1 MTTRLT
7 LVSIASEAD
16 IIAQGQAALRELTG
30 RDLLLSQGQQAP
42 LINTCHMLA
51 EASAAAVMVQTRV
64 LDQDFL
70 AEFSAY
76 YSRQFSSVPR
86 YCTRLHFFA
95 HPVNEEGEALRYLD
109 NVPKESYLGFI
120 TLRPVIKSPLG
131 ASIIASS
138 AVDAFVGCVDR
149 FPVNIGGVEFA
160 VVGTPFMQQDNAVG
174 ACAQA
179 SIWMALRTLRKREG
193 DRAYD
198 PAQITDAATK
208 YFVSGRV
215 RPNRQGLTQQQII
228 EAIRAAGYSP
238 HTIPLGK
245 WYGKRTQM
253 SEFEIM
259 DSMRTLHAYV
269 ESDIPVILILFPE
282 SGGHAVVA
290 IGHTWSNNEAA
301 YNPVCVKLRDET
313 VLEFRHAT
321 SWVPSFVIHN
331 DNAGPYRHLQT
342 TCAGDYAL
350 EHAAFAIPLLPVDVF
365 MSGEEAMTVAT
376 EVLASVFQGFKD
388 AGAKTGTELQDL
400 AKSLVLRL
408 LLVEKRKLRRWAASQ
423 KMVPELSQALRMMDM
438 PKRVWALEIHQAK
451 EYGKHDHGDMQA
463 TLVGLILVDP
473 TADIIPMS
481 TLLMHLNLPALFGLR
496 CGVLMTWD
504 IETGNA
510 KQGIQTEDSGP
521 ILPISA

>member
-1 MTTRLT
+1 M
-7 LVSIASEAD
+7 
-16 IIAQGQAALRELTG
+16 
-30 RDLLLSQGQQAP
+30 P
-42 LINTCHMLA
+42 LFNACHIL
-51 EASAAAVMVQTRV
+51 AAAGAVAVVVQTRV

-76 YSRQFSSVPR
+76 YSRQFSSVSR
-86 YCTRLHFFA
+86 YCTRMHFFA
-95 HPVNEEGEALRYLD
+95 SPTQGEVDTLRYLD
-109 NVPKESYLGFI
+109 NVPKGSYLGFI

-131 ASIIASS
+131 ASIIACS
-138 AVDAFVGCVDR
+138 AAGAFVRCVDQ
-149 FPVNIGGVEFA
+149 FPVNIGGAEFT

-215 RPNRQGLTQQQII
+215 RPNRQGLTQQQIV

-238 HTIPLGK
+238 HTIPLGT
-245 WYGKRTQM
+245 WHGKRGQM

-259 DSMRTLHAYV
+259 DSMRTLHAYI
-269 ESDIPVILILFPE
+269 ESDIPVILILFPK

-290 IGHTWSNNEAA
+290 IGHTWSKEEAA
-301 YNPVCVKLRDET
+301 RNPVCIKLQGET
-313 VLEFRHAT
+313 VLEFRHAA

-331 DNAGPYRHLQT
+331 DNAGPYRQLQKT
-342 TCAGDYAL
+342 YVDDYAL

-376 EVLASVFQGFKD
+376 EVLASVFQGFKE
-388 AGAKTGTELQDL
+388 AGAKTEAELQAI

-408 LLVEKRKLRRWAASQ
+408 RLVEKRKLRRWAASE
-423 KMVPELSQALRMMDM
+423 KMVPELSQALRMMEM
-438 PKRVWALEIHQAK
+438 PKRVWALEIHQAD
-451 EYGKHDHGDMQA
+451 EYGKHDHGAMLP

-496 CGVLMTWD
+496 FGVLMTWD

-510 KQGIQTEDSGP
+510 KQGIQTEDTDP
-521 ILPISA
+521 ILPILR